1 MRILSSETGK
11 GSCFLYSGT
20 HVLASFNHLLLGS
33 VKGSH
38 LVGPVTALIRAVR
51 AGGAG
56 LEGLSDTQ
64 RWADGNTGC
73 SPEYSAPCAHARLER
88 LKHQ

>member
-20 HVLASFNHLLLGS
+20 RVLASFNHLLLGS

-38 LVGPVTALIRAVR
+38 LAGPVTALIRAAQ
-51 AGGAG
+51 AGG
-56 LEGLSDTQ
+56 TF
-64 RWADGNTGC
+64 
-73 SPEYSAPCAHARLER
+73 
-88 LKHQ
+88 